1 MNKKCPGEHT
11 LLIKCLR
18 MKKTA
23 IFLTMMLVS
32 AMMAISSFAQRPTSV
47 PYDNEPLR
55 VFESVASVIFYLVL
69 PAAIIVLYIIWRRRG
84 NK

>member
-1 MNKKCPGEHT
+1 
-11 LLIKCLR
+11 